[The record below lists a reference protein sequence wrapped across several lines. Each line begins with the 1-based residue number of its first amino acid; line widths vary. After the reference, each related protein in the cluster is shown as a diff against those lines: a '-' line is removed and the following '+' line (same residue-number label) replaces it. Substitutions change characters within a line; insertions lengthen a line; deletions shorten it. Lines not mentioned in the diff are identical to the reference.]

1 MIFSDEAV
9 ERIATQREGNL
20 EDVPFAVLLYALA
33 RAERSAKLAISRQPL
48 VKEIVIESGVP
59 VECRS
64 NLAHETLS
72 RFMQSGGLLDETT
85 ANECFAE
92 SCSRGVLFGDVL
104 IEKGLIT
111 AEELRKVLQKNLAK
125 KLLDGFSWLQGSYR
139 LSSAPVRVD
148 STLKVNV
155 PQLIIFGVTRFATQ
169 EQVDSAI
176 GDLIGKPLALNTEP
190 FFALYEIRM
199 SPQQILVSEALA
211 RRPVRID
218 ELASTTDIPYEE
230 LTRILYAFSLIG
242 VVAIAHQAPRIERP
256 ARLVPPARLAT
267 TPSPEFQTTTT
278 ATAQSSPAPPIK
290 PANQRRDE
298 LMEMVLNYRRRDPF
312 DLLGVDPDGFGRE
325 AHERFL
331 CFAERFAPWTY
342 PDDLSEDASRVFL
355 AGARAYGDLTN
366 PDRRKALL
374 EKRHSPEQKRP
385 GAAADSFR
393 IETDLLDP
401 EVQFRKGRA
410 LMAEGNYR
418 DALEQLGYAS
428 DLDPQNGKYRAELAH
443 CRYLFNPQTAGP
455 IAISELAKA
464 LRIDPRAGLAHF
476 YQGEILKAMDLV
488 DEAREA
494 YRRAIKPMA
503 PDRRPID
510 ALRALPR
517 EK

>member
-1 MIFSDEAV
+1 MILSEDAV
-9 ERIATQREGNL
+9 ARLATQREGNL

-33 RAERSAKLAISRQPL
+33 RAERSVKLSISRQPL

-72 RFMQSGGLLDETT
+72 RFMQSGGLLDEST

-104 IEKGLIT
+104 IEKGLIS
-111 AEELRKVLQKNLAK
+111 AEELRKVLQRNLAK
-125 KLLDGFSWLQGSYR
+125 KLLDGFSWLQGDYR
-139 LSSAPVRVD
+139 LSSAPDQVD

-169 EQVDSAI
+169 EQVDSSI
-176 GDLIGKPLALNTEP
+176 GDLIGTPLIIHPKP
-190 FFALYEIRM
+190 FFALDEIRM
-199 SPQQILVSEALA
+199 SPRQSLVSEALA
-211 RRPVRID
+211 QRPTRID
-218 ELASTTDIPYEE
+218 ELAATTDVPYEE

-242 VVAIAHQAPRIERP
+242 LIMTGDQMPRVERP
-256 ARLVPPARLAT
+256 ARPVPPSRPAT
-267 TPSPEFQTTTT
+267 TPSPEFQTTTAAPT
-278 ATAQSSPAPPIK
+278 PKTPAPPSR
-290 PANQRRDE
+290 PDNERRDE

-312 DLLGVDPDGFGRE
+312 DLLGLDPDGFGRE
-325 AHERFL
+325 AHDRFL
-331 CFAERFAPWTY
+331 EFAERFAPWAY
-342 PDDLSEDASRVFL
+342 PSDLADDARRVFL

-366 PDRRKALL
+366 PDRRQALL
-374 EKRHSPEQKRP
+374 ENRHSPGQKRP

-418 DALEQLGYAS
+418 EAIEQLSYAS
-428 DLDPQNGKYRAELAH
+428 DLDPQNGNYRAELAH
-443 CRYLFNPQTAGP
+443 CRYLFNPQAAGP
-455 IAISELAKA
+455 IAVSELAKA
-464 LRIDPRAGLAHF
+464 LRIDPSAGLAHF
-476 YQGEILKAMDLV
+476 YQGEILKAMNLV
-488 DEAREA
+488 DEARRA
-494 YRRAIKPMA
+494 YRRAIKLMA

-510 ALRALPR
+510 ALRSLPR

>member
-1 MIFSDEAV
+1 VILSDEAV

-48 VKEIVIESGVP
+48 VKEIVIENGVP

-85 ANECFAE
+85 ANECFSE

-104 IEKGLIT
+104 IEKGLIS

-125 KLLDGFSWLQGSYR
+125 KLLDGFSWHQGDYR
-139 LSSAPVRVD
+139 LTDAPIRVD
-148 STLKVNV
+148 STLKINV

-169 EQVDSAI
+169 DQVDSSI
-176 GDLIGKPLALNTEP
+176 GDFIGKPLALHSEP
-190 FFALYEIRM
+190 FFSLNEIRM
-199 SPQQILVSEALA
+199 SPRQLAVSEALA
-211 RRPVRID
+211 KRPVRID
-218 ELASTTDIPYEE
+218 ELASTTEIPYED

-242 VVAIAHQAPRIERP
+242 VVMTVDQPPRRERP
-256 ARLVPPARLAT
+256 VRPAPPARPAT
-267 TPSPEFQTTTT
+267 TPSPEFQTTA
-278 ATAQSSPAPPIK
+278 ATPAQSKPSPPAK
-290 PANQRRDE
+290 PADQRRDE

-312 DLLGVDPDGFGRE
+312 DLLGLDPDGFGRE

-331 CFAERFAPWTY
+331 NFAERFAPWSY
-342 PDDLSEDASRVFL
+342 SEDLAEDASRVFL
-355 AGARAYGDLTN
+355 AGARAYGDLLN
-366 PDRRKALL
+366 PDRRQALI
-374 EKRHSPEQKRP
+374 EKRHRPEQKRP

-401 EVQFRKGRA
+401 EVQYRKGRA

-418 DALEQLGYAS
+418 EALEQIGYAS
-428 DLDPQNGKYRAELAH
+428 DLDPQNGNYRAELAY

-464 LRIDPRAGLAHF
+464 LRIDPRAGLAYF
-476 YQGEILKAMDLV
+476 YQGEILKAMDLI

-494 YRRAIKPMA
+494 YRRAIRPMA

-510 ALRALPR
+510 ALRTLPR
-517 EK
+517 EN

>member
-1 MIFSDEAV
+1 MILSDETV

-20 EDVPFAVLLYALA
+20 EEVPFAVLLYALA
-33 RAERSAKLAISRQPL
+33 RAERSVKLAISRKPL
-48 VKEIVIESGVP
+48 VKEIVIERGVP

-72 RFMQSGGLLDETT
+72 RFMQSGGLLDEET

-104 IEKGLIT
+104 IEKSLIT

-139 LSSAPVRVD
+139 LYGAPVRVD

-169 EQVDSAI
+169 EQVDSSI
-176 GDLIGKPLALNTEP
+176 GDLIGKSLALHPEP
-190 FFALYEIRM
+190 FFALDEIRM
-199 SPQQILVSEALA
+199 SPQQILVSQAMA
-211 RRPVRID
+211 KRPIRID
-218 ELASTTDIPYEE
+218 ELASTTEVPYEE

-242 VVAIAHQAPRIERP
+242 VVVTAHQTSRIERP
-256 ARLVPPARLAT
+256 SRLVPPARLAT
-267 TPSPEFQTTTT
+267 TPSPDFQTTTT
-278 ATAQSSPAPPIK
+278 GTAQKSPAPPIK

-342 PDDLSEDASRVFL
+342 PDDLSEDANRVFL
-355 AGARAYGDLTN
+355 AGARAYGDLSN

-374 EKRHSPEQKRP
+374 DKRHSPEQKRP

-428 DLDPQNGKYRAELAH
+428 DLDPQNGNYRAELAH

-476 YQGEILKAMDLV
+476 YQGEILKAMDLI

-494 YRRAIKPMA
+494 YRRAIRPMA